1 MSASHESRSYR
12 VTNPATGQVL
22 ADYESA
28 SDAEITAAVERS
40 AEAQRRWARRSVTDR
55 ARIVAEVA
63 RLFDERA
70 DKLGALITA
79 EMGKEAS
86 SAVGEAKFCK
96 EIFAYYATEGP
107 GLIADTAVA
116 VPAGANARIQR
127 LPLGPILGVM
137 PWNYPYYQV
146 ARFAAP
152 NLVLGNSVILKPAE
166 NCPSSALAIAG
177 IMREAGVPDGVYE
190 SVFATHDQIAR
201 IVADPRVQGVSL
213 TGSERA
219 GTAIAE
225 HAGRNLKKVVLELGG
240 SDPYIVLDSAD
251 VAASAR
257 LAWDTRMSNNG
268 QACNSNKRMIVM
280 GDIYDEF
287 VAELVTLATGLEPGD
302 PTSLGEREFPPMA
315 SRTAA
320 EELAAQVAD
329 AVAQGA
335 ALHAGGTVT
344 EGAGAYFRPAVLTDV
359 KAGMRAYSEELF
371 GPAAVVYRVDTDAE
385 AIALA
390 NDSQYGLGAAVFS
403 QDEERASAVASSLE
417 VGMTNVNIPIGQGAS
432 LPFGGVKR
440 SGFGRELG
448 PLGLDEFVNKRLF
461 YAQQ

>member
-1 MSASHESRSYR
+1 MSASHEPRPYQ
-12 VTNPATGQVL
+12 VANPATGEVL
-22 ADYESA
+22 AKYDSA
-28 SDAEITAAVERS
+28 SDADIAAALERS
-40 AEAQRRWARRSVTDR
+40 AEAQRQWARRSVSDR
-55 ARIVAEVA
+55 ARVVAEVA

-70 DKLGALITA
+70 EALGALITA
-79 EMGKEAS
+79 EMGKELS

-96 EIFAYYATEGP
+96 EIFAYYATQGP
-107 GLIADTAVA
+107 SLIADTSVA
-116 VPAGANARIQR
+116 VPPGASARIQR

-137 PWNYPYYQV
+137 PWNYPYYQA

-166 NCPSSALAIAG
+166 NCPSSALAMAD
-177 IMREAGVPDGVYE
+177 IMRDAGVPDGVYE
-190 SVFATHDQIAR
+190 SVFASHDQIACV
-201 IVADPRVQGVSL
+201 VADPRVQGVSL

-257 LAWDTRMSNNG
+257 LAWETRMSNNG

-280 GDIYDEF
+280 ADIYDEF

-302 PTSLGEREFPPMA
+302 PASLGAREFPPLA
-315 SRTAA
+315 SRAAA
-320 EELAAQVAD
+320 EELATQVAD

-335 ALHAGGTVT
+335 VLHVGGTVT
-344 EGAGAYFRPAVLTDV
+344 EGPGAHLRPAVLTDV

-371 GPAAVVYRVDTDAE
+371 GPAAVVYRVESDAE

-417 VGMTNVNIPIGQGAS
+417 VGMANVNIPIGQGAS

-461 YAQQ
+461 YAQR